1 MSDKSINSDKY
12 LFLGAHPDD
21 IELGAGGTLA
31 KALAHRIECHT
42 AIFSDFSNSTS
53 AVNNPHNSQVC
64 QESIAAQLV
73 LGMAQEDIQF
83 YSFPVRTFEDFRQE
97 ILQTLID
104 KFLKNN
110 YTHVFVPNTLDIHQ
124 DHKVVSNEAIRA
136 FKFCSVLGYELPW
149 NNIESKVNFYNI
161 LNDSDVALKLS
172 SLKMFNSQK
181 DRFYFTEEKLT
192 SVIKFRGLQIGAES
206 AEAFEVIR
214 YVAS

>member
-1 MSDKSINSDKY
+1 MNDKTTKSEKY

-31 KALAHRIECHT
+31 KSLANRIECHT
-42 AIFSDFSNSTS
+42 AVFSDFQSLTPAASNS
-53 AVNNPHNSQVC
+53 HNSQVC

-73 LGMAQEDIQF
+73 LGMAQEDVHF
-83 YSFPVRTFEDFRQE
+83 YSFPVRTFENFRQE
-97 ILQTLID
+97 ILQILID
-104 KFLKNN
+104 KFLKNQ
-110 YTHVFVPNTLDIHQ
+110 YTHVFIPNTLDIHQ
-124 DHKVVSNEAIRA
+124 DHKIVSNEAIRA

-149 NNIESKVNFYNI
+149 NNIESKVNYYNV
-161 LNDSDVALKLS
+161 LNESHVALKLN
-172 SLKMFNSQK
+172 SLKMFSSQK
-181 DRFYFTEEKLT
+181 NRFYFSEEKLT